1 MYVTGSLLPP
11 DPAVLS
17 HFLFLGQPRS
27 RWVSLTQ
34 GSGGDRNSQGHAGSQ
49 ASESLAETLDEVYE
63 LPRIQT
69 NTLGDAGAGS

>member
-1 MYVTGSLLPP
+1 MSVTGTLLPP

-27 RWVSLTQ
+27 RVSLTQ

-49 ASESLAETLDEVYE
+49 ASESLAETLDKVYE
-63 LPRIQT
+63 LPRIWT
-69 NTLGDAGAGS
+69 NTLGDAVAGS